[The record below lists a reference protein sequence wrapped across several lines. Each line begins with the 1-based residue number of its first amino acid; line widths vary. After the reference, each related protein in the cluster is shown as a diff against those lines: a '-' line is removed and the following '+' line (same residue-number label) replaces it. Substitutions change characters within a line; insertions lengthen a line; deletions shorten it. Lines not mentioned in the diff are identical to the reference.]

1 MANWSSGQDVALSRR
16 RQGFDSPT
24 SYSVIYVLLKEWAVM
39 STLSLIYG
47 YNLHILNIV
56 YRNDIIHNIN
66 FIRKAMNE
74 WAGKKAM
81 KQKLSN

>member
-1 MANWSSGQDVALSRR
+1 
-16 RQGFDSPT
+16 
-24 SYSVIYVLLKEWAVM
+24 M

-56 YRNDIIHNIN
+56 YRNNIIHNIN
-66 FIRKAMNE
+66 LIRKAMNE